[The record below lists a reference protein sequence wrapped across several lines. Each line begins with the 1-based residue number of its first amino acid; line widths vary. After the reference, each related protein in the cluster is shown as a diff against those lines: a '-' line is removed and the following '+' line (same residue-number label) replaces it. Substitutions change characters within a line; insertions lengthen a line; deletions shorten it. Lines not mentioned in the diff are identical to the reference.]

1 MTINVEQADFH
12 DVPDDPSLDCHGD
25 AATDNQD
32 ATASSSYRSTGGES
46 STSAQSSARHA
57 AASADN
63 DPCSS
68 VSPIPKAAPDAP
80 ESPALAS
87 VPSRR
92 SSLPSI
98 RSKSEA
104 QMCSVAKKS
113 AIAVIAVDTER
124 IIAENLESTK
134 TITHL
139 KLQLA
144 EGLSTMDS
152 LRHSHQLLKEKLH
165 EAKDEAYAHSA
176 QHQKEVSSLREEL
189 DEVTKDRDDLTRE
202 LETTREERENAR
214 REVTRM
220 KMLSIK
226 QQQRRLST
234 DTTESTMSTASSM
247 GSGGGGRRGSMLQ
260 SFCESSR
267 NLLGGGGSGQGAGTD
282 AAASAA
288 NTPAQNRKSSLTV
301 ADLQISRRNLM
312 LNQQGNAATGGPY
325 MYGQRGSATTNSASL
340 ALALA
345 NANAS
350 SNGDGLSGTLPKRS
364 SATNL
369 QGRRNSGRRRSS
381 SGGPWFRRL
390 NGGAGATN
398 ASFENSQD
406 SFSSIRGLDGELS
419 KLDEQQAGADSS
431 NLMLPGRG
439 ASPSP
444 SPLVAT
450 NAIFQGG
457 TSNDDD
463 LSKEDEESI
472 TNAADIFLCRDS
484 KSSRDDSHSSQEL
497 EKDEYDPRSYLS
509 EVDAVGWATRQ
520 KSLSD
525 DTNASDGAVAL
536 GDDVARRNSLT
547 ARRA

>member
-12 DVPDDPSLDCHGD
+12 DVPDDSSLDYHGD

-46 STSAQSSARHA
+46 STSAHSSARHA

-87 VPSRR
+87 DPSRR
-92 SSLPSI
+92 SSLRSI

-104 QMCSVAKKS
+104 HMCPDAKKS

-124 IIAENLESTK
+124 IVAENLDSTK

-144 EGLSTMDS
+144 EALSTMDNLS
-152 LRHSHQLLKEKLH
+152 HSHQLLENKLH

-189 DEVTKDRDDLTRE
+189 DEVAKDRDDLTRE

-260 SFCESSR
+260 TFCESSR
-267 NLLGGGGSGQGAGTD
+267 NLLGGGGNGQGAGTD
-282 AAASAA
+282 AAVSAA
-288 NTPAQNRKSSLTV
+288 NAPAQNRKSSLTV

-345 NANAS
+345 NAS

-381 SGGPWFRRL
+381 GGGQWFRRL
-390 NGGAGATN
+390 NGGAGANN

-484 KSSRDDSHSSQEL
+484 KSSSRDDSHSSQEL

-536 GDDVARRNSLT
+536 GDDVARLSLIHI
-547 ARRA
+547 